1 MLRNWVS
8 SPGHIHKY
16 IIVPLYA
23 HLFSVGWMHS
33 RWRTPKITIPINQLF
48 YCTFFEFETKRM
60 PKFLWT
66 SLHQLEWIVAASSG
80 LFSIKEQFPQIKFP
94 FDNYWLKLVYA
105 GEFKLV
111 LILNERKKNSLNK
124 KHRIETAQKY
134 MQQLRLIDIW
144 FMGN

>member
-1 MLRNWVS
+1 MRTYSRLVEC
-8 SPGHIHKY
+8 IHGDAPQKSQFQS
-16 IIVPLYA
+16 IDFFIVL
-23 HLFSVGWMHS
+23 
-33 RWRTPKITIPINQLF
+33 
-48 YCTFFEFETKRM
+48 FFEFETKRM

-66 SLHQLEWIVAASSG
+66 SLHQLEWIVAAVSSG

>member
-1 MLRNWVS
+1 MSFITRT
-8 SPGHIHKY
+8 HTQIHNCS
-16 IIVPLYA
+16 IICALILGWLNAFTVTHPKNHNFNQSTFLLY
-23 HLFSVGWMHS
+23 F
-33 RWRTPKITIPINQLF
+33 
-48 YCTFFEFETKRM
+48 FFEFETKRM

-66 SLHQLEWIVAASSG
+66 SLHQLEWIVAAVSSG